1 MLLLGGAFALAG
13 CTFGENI
20 EWLPWSAPDPLPVEI
35 PAGVIERVAR
45 TSALAAHLVSNAT
58 AWKLTGRR
66 VRTLE
71 WFRTTTA
78 QHLQVL
84 ASGDP
89 ARRQHATAPP
99 SSLPS
104 PSPTQPTAP
113 ATQAALTRELTA
125 LRTTHRTAALAAS
138 GQAALLWASLAAFS
152 GTAALTLPAGTEA
165 LGDDGT
171 ELAPDPAGTGTDR
184 ILQLAAQAGYAYEMA
199 LAATGLSK
207 ADAAALRSRLGQW
220 RTLRDAIL
228 TATPGADAGPPPIGY
243 DLRPARNRTAAWQL
257 AAQTEAAAVPMLG
270 AWLAGTSS
278 ATERRLGVDAL
289 GTSNTALV
297 RFGGAAL
304 RWPGWPG

>member
-20 EWLPWSAPDPLPVEI
+20 EWLPWSAPEPLPVEI

-71 WFRTTTA
+71 WFRTTTGE
-78 QHLQVL
+78 HLQVL

-104 PSPTQPTAP
+104 PSPTQPTAA